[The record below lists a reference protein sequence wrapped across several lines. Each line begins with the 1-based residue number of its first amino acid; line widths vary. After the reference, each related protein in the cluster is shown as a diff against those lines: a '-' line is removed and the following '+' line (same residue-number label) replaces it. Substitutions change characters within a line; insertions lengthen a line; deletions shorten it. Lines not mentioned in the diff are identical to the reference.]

1 MPVRI
6 AGYYRVG
13 EIEAEL
19 AQLGR
24 ERDPSPLFLVP
35 SPGDRELLRDIL
47 VESVSF
53 GSSEPPVLRWEDLY
67 REASREMELPREKR
81 KRQIDPPDHW
91 LIVRRVLK
99 CFMARVDEQSI
110 PPGVRHGG
118 FVWTLGE
125 DLRELLREEVD
136 PEALALSLGCISC
149 TEGPGC
155 TRLPAPGALLCRLYR
170 DYLSYLE
177 HHSLTDSA
185 QSASITRN
193 ILSGNPARAASWV
206 AGRAFVFAGFMS
218 FTRSQT
224 GLIRQLSSLGARVI
238 VFMPESGLDIH
249 DARAQLTTNLQSAN
263 SRTIPE
269 PVPLLP
275 VSAGDHRM
283 ELETLARN
291 LSLWSAGGGE
301 FHMRLEASFPGWGN
315 IGLYVDP
322 SRLGCAEEILAR
334 YRIPYTVNGG
344 PRVSE
349 TPLWKTASSAIEAG
363 SLGYPAEE
371 TAHILS
377 QPWISP
383 AGFPLSRC
391 LNEGPRGEDAWRSFL
406 GEHGDS
412 GISAFFER
420 MASFVSFIA
429 RGGTPSELL
438 RSLRSLSGMGDPP
451 DTGLSISRFIIDHP
465 SLDET
470 ARRLNAAVRELDQ
483 KLERMA
489 EMETGIG
496 PAGVDTLKGGD
507 AVAFLSA
514 WSERSTVWQPPGK
527 RNSLHL
533 YAGSPPVLARHRI
546 FIATGLTADAWPGRL
561 RESPLLNDS
570 HKEAIH
576 NNPDAGLSP
585 SHLPLLR
592 EKRVQREALLMRT
605 IATADELCIA
615 SHPSQD
621 ASGRPLQPSRFL
633 DSAISRTPAWAVHA
647 GGEPPFSRSM
657 RDVLPRDDETVI
669 EKVEARSSDPPRVPA
684 RIKMLPPATPWP
696 SGMVKKVPVSGIDTW
711 KACPFKFYASRV
723 LKIEKGR
730 PYGFDPL
737 EAGNLVH
744 AVWEKVWHERMDTGG
759 NLTGLLEDCW
769 DQAVEERYPSLK
781 EFPRHMSRLK
791 KNTWRMASLQ
801 QEMEDAGLAEARVSQ
816 EREQMI
822 ETDLNGVLFRGKFDR
837 IDLLKDGSA
846 IIFDYKTGRGNGLA
860 GSMQLPAY
868 AVLLEKARNIKTSG
882 YAFLSQAD
890 CSVTGRLEGPAGV
903 ILARWKKRSR
913 SGLADMV
920 SLASETLGAMSVSV
934 TESRFPPDYTNTE
947 ACRYCEFQEICRRK
961 ESPVTPPAEEE
972 KGDAD

>member
-6 AGYYRVG
+6 AGYHRVV

-19 AQLGR
+19 AELGR

-35 SPGDRELLRDIL
+35 TPGDRGLLRDIL
-47 VESVSF
+47 ADSVSF
-53 GSSEPPVLRWEDLY
+53 GASEPSILRWEDLY
-67 REASREMELPREKR
+67 RVTSREMETPREER
-81 KRQIDPPDHW
+81 RRQIDPPDHW
-91 LIVRRVLK
+91 LIVRHVLK
-99 CFMARVDEQSI
+99 CFIAREEENSI
-110 PPGVRHGG
+110 PPGTRHSG

-125 DLRELLREEVD
+125 DLRELLREEVP
-136 PEALALSLGCISC
+136 PEALALSLGCSSC
-149 TEGPGC
+149 TEGSGC

-185 QSASITRN
+185 QSASVTRVT
-193 ILSGNPARAASWV
+193 LSGNPARATRWV

-224 GLIRQLSSLGARVI
+224 GLIRELSRLGARVI

-249 DARAQLTTNLQSAN
+249 EARAQLTADLQGGN
-263 SRTIPE
+263 SGTIPE
-269 PVPLLP
+269 PVPLLT

-291 LSLWSAGGGE
+291 LALWSSGEGE
-301 FHMRLEASFPGWGN
+301 FRMRLEKPFPGWGD
-315 IGLYVDP
+315 IGLSVDP
-322 SRLGCAEEILAR
+322 LRLGCTEEILAR

-383 AGFPLSRC
+383 DGFPLSKC
-391 LNEGPRGEDAWRSFL
+391 LQEGPRGENAWRNFL
-406 GEHGDS
+406 KGQGDN
-412 GISAFFER
+412 GVSAFFER
-420 MASFVSFIA
+420 MVSFVSSIA

-438 RSLRSLSGMGDPP
+438 RSLRSLSGEGDPP
-451 DTGLSISRFIIDHP
+451 DTGLSISRFILDHP

-483 KLERMA
+483 KLDRMA

-496 PAGVDTLKGGD
+496 PAGVDALKGGD

-514 WSERSTVWQPPGK
+514 WSERSTVWQPPGR

-533 YAGSPPVLARHRI
+533 YAGSPPVLARHGI
-546 FIATGLTADAWPGRL
+546 FIATGLTTDAWPGRL
-561 RESPLLNDS
+561 RESPLLDDS

-576 NNPDAGLSP
+576 NNPDTGLSP

-592 EKRVQREALLMRT
+592 EKRVQREALLLRM
-605 IATADELCIA
+605 IASADELCIA
-615 SHPSQD
+615 SRPSQD

-633 DSAISRTPAWAVHA
+633 ESATSRTPPWTVPA

-657 RDVLPRDDETVI
+657 RDVLPRDEETVI

-684 RIKMLPPATPWP
+684 RLKMIPPATPWP
-696 SGMVKKVPVSGIDTW
+696 SGMLKKVPVSGIDTW

-723 LKIEKGR
+723 LKIEQGR

-744 AVWEKVWHERMDTGG
+744 AVWEKVWNHRMDTGG
-759 NLTGLLEDCW
+759 NLTCLLEDCW
-769 DQAVEERYPSLK
+769 AQAVEERYPSLK
-781 EFPRHMSRLK
+781 EFPRHLSRLK
-791 KNTWRMASLQ
+791 RNTWRMASLQ
-801 QEMEDAGLAEARVSQ
+801 QEMEDAGLADDRVSQ

-822 ETDLNGVLFRGKFDR
+822 EIDLDGVLFRGKFDR
-837 IDLLKDGSA
+837 IDILKDGTA
-846 IIFDYKTGRGNGLA
+846 VIFDYKTGRGNGLA

-868 AVLLEKARNIKTSG
+868 AVLLEKAKGIKTSG
-882 YAFLSQAD
+882 FAFLSQAD
-890 CSVTGRLEGPAGV
+890 CSVTGRLEGSAGA

-913 SGLADMV
+913 NGLTDMI

-947 ACRYCEFQEICRRK
+947 VCRYCEFQEICRRK
-961 ESPVTPPAEEE
+961 ESPVTVSAEEGN
-972 KGDAD
+972 GDAD